1 VICRVL
7 PIGDR
12 FYSTSSKLQV
22 LQVDWHPQTSAT
34 PHLVALSNDN
44 NLRIFDLESNHKGC
58 FPEQTL
64 ALGGSSARS
73 SVGGK
78 VSLLKLALGDTAVA
92 YAFGPSLD
100 EGMEQVWPVFLLHGD
115 GTVHLVLTGL
125 GDHAIYQ
132 PHVSGPLEMQ
142 PECDENYGT
151 DTCAILCLS
160 PAPSAPPI
168 LAVATEKGTI
178 YHFVVLGDIYGGC
191 SGEEVPPTLYAY
203 ESVELEAALFS
214 EVGSEEESAAGLDCP
229 IHLTID
235 PVVPGLRYLCH
246 HRSGVH
252 CVALPM
258 AAQLAEVAMSGED
271 DASHIV
277 GQAQEDSI
285 VEYLV
290 CTRLDTKVKS
300 SHRANPVVG
309 VAVAVQKLTANLVA
323 MFSDC
328 TFEILKMTSESYFPK
343 PVAVESTRSKSG
355 DNNKVIRKES
365 FDQHIAK
372 MLQRTT
378 SHPLVHSDSSMQMS
392 GEELL
397 NLLTKTTQTLHDEY
411 LTRLEKAR
419 SEIHRKVEILESKK
433 RQQQGQL
440 IKLRGEKKGLTS
452 KAAALSETYQDLQ
465 DNNGRLSS
473 RLESILSK
481 IQDQQTVRSDSELK
495 MQRALVEIGRKMNDL
510 DNRMTQ
516 IKTKEKYQLRQIRE
530 SEDTRLQGQDQS
542 GLEGGGRLAL
552 SHKQLQSIKEVL
564 QANSQD
570 LADIVKQLN
579 GAKKDLCA

>member
-1 VICRVL
+1 M
-7 PIGDR
+7 G
-12 FYSTSSKLQV
+12 
-22 LQVDWHPQTSAT
+22 
-34 PHLVALSNDN
+34 
-44 NLRIFDLESNHKGC
+44 
-58 FPEQTL
+58 
-64 ALGGSSARS
+64 
-73 SVGGK
+73 
-78 VSLLKLALGDTAVA
+78 
-92 YAFGPSLD
+92 
-100 EGMEQVWPVFLLHGD
+100 
-115 GTVHLVLTGL
+115 
-125 GDHAIYQ
+125 
-132 PHVSGPLEMQ
+132 
-142 PECDENYGT
+142 
-151 DTCAILCLS
+151 
-160 PAPSAPPI
+160 
-168 LAVATEKGTI
+168 
-178 YHFVVLGDIYGGC
+178 GDIYGGC
-191 SGEEVPPTLYAY
+191 SGEGIPPTLYAY

-214 EVGSEEESAAGLDCP
+214 NSEVSGEEESNAGIDCP
-229 IHLTID
+229 ILLTIY

-271 DASHIV
+271 YASHIV

-290 CTRLDTKVKS
+290 CTRLDTKNK

-309 VAVAVQKLTANLVA
+309 VTVAVQKLTANLVA

-328 TFEILKMTSESYFPK
+328 TFEVLKMTSESYFPK

-355 DNNKVIRKES
+355 DVGNNNKVIRKEA

-397 NLLTKTTQTLHDEY
+397 NLLTKTTQTLRDEY
-411 LTRLEKAR
+411 LTRLEKTR

-465 DNNGRLSS
+465 DNNERLSS

-495 MQRALVEIGRKMNDL
+495 MQQALVEIGRKMNDL

-530 SEDTRLQGQDQS
+530 SEDTRLQGHDQS

-564 QANSQD
+564 QSNSQD
-570 LADIVKQLN
+570 LAEIVKQLN